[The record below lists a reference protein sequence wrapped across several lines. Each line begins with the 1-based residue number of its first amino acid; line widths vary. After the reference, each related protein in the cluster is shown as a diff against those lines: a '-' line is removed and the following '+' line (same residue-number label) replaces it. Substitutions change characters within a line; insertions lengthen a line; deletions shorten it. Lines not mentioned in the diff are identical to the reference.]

1 MTQKLTAKE
10 ASDHYKISICAL
22 KRWARLG
29 ILKVEKTSEGE
40 TLYIVPGTLN
50 NLKIPFYVDDFF
62 YGLDIQQ
69 YKTKDECLKKVCEN
83 ECEEIVSYY
92 NYKQVIPVPDKS
104 QWKYENKRPYFD
116 IRLEPDEDIIS
127 DFKCNVDYEL
137 TIGGNPYKNINRIVQ
152 LCLGFHEVRIKMYL
166 DESSPKEIVLS
177 YNRYHFPRELR
188 RDISVS
194 MNWGGLYDGDLVYMA
209 GMAGYYN
216 KDRMADYYSKNI

>member
-1 MTQKLTAKE
+1 MTQKLRAKD

-22 KRWARLG
+22 KRWVRLG
-29 ILKVEKTSEGE
+29 KLKVEKTPEGD
-40 TLYIVPGTLN
+40 TLYIQE
-50 NLKIPFYVDDFF
+50 NLDKIKMPFYVDDFF

-69 YKTKDECLKKVCEN
+69 YETIDECLKKVWEN

-116 IRLEPDEDIIS
+116 IRLEPEDDIMS
-127 DFKCNVDYEL
+127 NFKCNVDYEL
-137 TIGGNPYKNINRIVQ
+137 TIGGDPYKNIDRIVHV
-152 LCLGFHEVRIKMYL
+152 CLGYHEVRIKMFL

-177 YNRYHFPRELR
+177 YNRYYFPRELR
-188 RDISVS
+188 RDISAS
-194 MNWGGLYDGDLVYMA
+194 MNQGGLYDGDLVYMA